1 MKKRIL
7 SVLLSL
13 SLFCAASVPAL
24 ADDAAEKEMAAAEQ
38 LAKLYQ
44 NVSDEYFGGA
54 YINDDGD
61 VVVCV
66 TDAYDMDSGLIQAY
80 TENDEIQIRTVRYTY
95 TELEQAE
102 DHVAAAFTALQ
113 DASERSEQAEALVS
127 AFRGAGVDVEANA
140 LIVSLV
146 DLVADK
152 IALFR
157 TLILDA
163 ECLSFSDADPS
174 LHSITT
180 PSSDSSPSDWAADEV
195 SAAADLEL
203 LTAELWGDWQA
214 PVTRGVLARE
224 MLLLVSHTEETNG
237 SAAQLTADVAAMA
250 ALRGIEYPGN
260 VFTDTE
266 DVFLNWA
273 SAFGIISGYDDG
285 TFRPDEAVTRQEAAV
300 IFMNAYTIVCGATA
314 DMERAAY
321 DTQMDDLDE
330 IADWAADSMLA
341 LYALDVMHGTGTG
354 MDPQGLITMEQ
365 TAVMAYRLYQA
376 MGGDL

>member
-1 MKKRIL
+1 MKKIL

-54 YINDDGD
+54 YINDSGD

-102 DHVAAAFTALQ
+102 DHVAAVFTALQ

-146 DLVADK
+146 DLDADK

-180 PSSDSSPSDWAADEV
+180 PSSDSFPSDWAADEV

-203 LTAELWGDWQA
+203 LTAELWGDWQT

-237 SAAQLTADVAAMA
+237 SAAQFTADVAAMA

-273 SAFGIISGYDDG
+273 SAFGIISGYDV
-285 TFRPDEAVTRQEAAV
+285 RPDEAVTRQEAAV
-300 IFMNAYTIVCGATA
+300 IFMNAYTIVCGAAA
-314 DMERAAY
+314 DMERATY
-321 DTQMDDLDE
+321 DAQMDDLDE
-330 IADWAADSMLA
+330 IADWAVDSMLA

-365 TAVMAYRLYQA
+365 TVVMIYRLYQA
-376 MGGDL
+376 MGGVL